1 MRMCDHIKFMGNSP
15 CHTCLF
21 RDSVASELEMADVG
35 SNPLLDLSF
44 LSEEERE
51 KIERVLK
58 ADQAL
63 QLKNTVCSR

>member
-1 MRMCDHIKFMGNSP
+1 
-15 CHTCLF
+15 
-21 RDSVASELEMADVG
+21 MADVG

-51 KIERVLK
+51 KIEKVLK

>member
-1 MRMCDHIKFMGNSP
+1 MGNSP
-15 CHTCLF
+15 CSTCICDC
-21 RDSVASELEMADVG
+21 RDSVASEIEMADVG
-35 SNPLLDLSF
+35 NNPLLDLSF

-51 KIERVLK
+51 KIEKVLK